1 MTAPKDGEGGF
12 AALRIFESDPGEPAV
27 IALLERHLSHCRAAS
42 PPEFVFALDLDGL
55 RTPEITF
62 WTAWEGQVLLGC
74 GALKEFQPGHGEIKS
89 MHTAQE
95 ARGKGVA
102 KALVEVILE
111 TARARNYERL
121 SLETGTMVE
130 FAAARRL
137 YEGFGFTPCPIF
149 GDYVKSEY
157 SVCYTL
163 LL

>member
-1 MTAPKDGEGGF
+1 MAEAGPTDV
-12 AALRIFESDPGEPAV
+12 RIGESDPGDPATV
-27 IALLERHLSHCRAAS
+27 ALLERHLSHCRSAS

-55 RTPEITF
+55 RAPEITF
-62 WTAWEGQVLLGC
+62 WTAWEADILLGC

-89 MHTAQE
+89 MHTAEE
-95 ARGKGVA
+95 ARGKGFA
-102 KALVEVILE
+102 KALVETILE
-111 TARARNYERL
+111 TARARNYTRL